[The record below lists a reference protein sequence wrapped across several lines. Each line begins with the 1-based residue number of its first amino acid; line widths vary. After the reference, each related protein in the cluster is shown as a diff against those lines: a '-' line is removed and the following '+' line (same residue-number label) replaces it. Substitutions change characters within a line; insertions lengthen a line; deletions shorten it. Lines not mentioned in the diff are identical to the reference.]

1 MDLILIDYLSAN
13 NIGCSVLL
21 RYVGEFVSKKSLAAL
36 GCRIVLTPAKDNLTA
51 PCVCPCV
58 NGACGPRRGRIRMN
72 ANASEIET
80 KARFKKTSRIGVE
93 RGTAGAYC
101 IADVRRVRILAL
113 TPCSGHSHH
122 LIGHAVGFD
131 LGRFIGLRNAQT
143 TRVRIAR
150 GASTAAC
157 AGSFA
162 EQGSSLG
169 RVLGA
174 GEPVG

>member
-93 RGTAGAYC
+93 RGTARACC
-101 IADVRRVRILAL
+101 IADVRRRDQVL
-113 TPCSGHSHH
+113 TFASRRGHSHH

-131 LGRFIGLRNAQT
+131 LGRLIGLRNAQT
-143 TRVRIAR
+143 T
-150 GASTAAC
+150 
-157 AGSFA
+157 
-162 EQGSSLG
+162 
-169 RVLGA
+169 
-174 GEPVG
+174 